1 MGLTIERY
9 APIAFLMGLAL
20 LISLSV
26 ISYRSLNDL
35 TQTAEQVTH
44 THLVMSQLEEVLS
57 DFKDVVSGYRGY
69 VLTGKDS
76 FLGVYQE
83 GRRNVDFEFQE
94 LRNLTADNS
103 RQKLKLDEIERLKQ
117 QILSLSE
124 EIVETRR
131 TQGFDTAIA
140 LLELDRGQPL
150 IAEIRQKAKE
160 MEAEE
165 IRLLRLREA
174 AARSS
179 ARRTKMVLAAGS
191 LMGVLL
197 TTLATLAVRSELDKR
212 KRAEAALRQ
221 ANVELERRVAKRTSE
236 LSGVT
241 RRLQFALGG
250 ARLGAWSVDL
260 PGGRF
265 WADDASKS
273 MHGFEPGQTI
283 DTVEEACI
291 NIHPE
296 DRPGAAHFLEAVQN
310 RTELECEY
318 RVVMPD
324 GSERW
329 IAASGQITQSD
340 LDEPQSFKMFGI
352 VQDITER
359 KQAEDERERLLS
371 NEQAARQAAEEASR
385 MKDEFLAV
393 LSHEL
398 RSPLNAIVGYA
409 NLMRDGR
416 YQPEEGP
423 RMLDIVLRNARTQEQ
438 LIADMLDVSRIIT
451 GKMGLKLGPVE
462 PKAVIRSALEA
473 VRPAA
478 EAKQITF
485 EAEFDPSVGVITGD
499 ANRLQQAVWN
509 LLSNAVKFT
518 PAGGKIKVRLMR
530 DARYIEIA
538 VSDIGKGINPEFL
551 PHVFNR
557 FSQEDYSTT
566 RKYGGLG
573 LGLSIVRHVA
583 ELHGGS
589 VRAASEGEGRGAT
602 FAIRLPMGV
611 GLAAEPRNADSHKII
626 GYAPHEAPRGK
637 GLQLNGARVLVVDDD
652 ADTRQLLKRVL
663 ENHGAAVKTAASAA
677 EALEMIDA
685 SPPDALVADIGM
697 PDEDGYSLMR
707 KIRRLPSSRGGTVPA
722 LALTAYARPEDRTRA
737 LTAGFQQY
745 VAKPVEPDELAAV
758 VAELTGRMDAPSHV

>member
-1 MGLTIERY
+1 
-9 APIAFLMGLAL
+9 
-20 LISLSV
+20 
-26 ISYRSLNDL
+26 
-35 TQTAEQVTH
+35 
-44 THLVMSQLEEVLS
+44 MSKLEEVLS

-69 VLTGKDS
+69 VLRGKDS
-76 FLGVYQE
+76 YLDAYFE
-83 GRRNVDFEFQE
+83 GRQNVDLEFQE
-94 LRNLTADNS
+94 LRNMTADNP
-103 RQKLKLDEIERLKQ
+103 RQRLKLDEIERLKQ
-117 QILSLSE
+117 RILSLSE

-131 TQGFDTAIA
+131 TRGFDAAIT
-140 LLELDRGQPL
+140 LLERDRGQPL
-150 IAEIRQKAKE
+150 MDEIRQRAKE

-165 IRLLRLREA
+165 NRLLRLREA

-179 ARRTKMVLAAGS
+179 ARHTKMVLAAGS
-191 LMGVLL
+191 LVGVLL
-197 TTLATLAVRSELDKR
+197 TTLAILAVRSELGRR

-221 ANVELERRVAKRTSE
+221 SNVELERRVAERTAE

-265 WADDASKS
+265 WADDASKA

-283 DTVEEACI
+283 DTVEEAVI

-296 DRPGAAHFLEAVQN
+296 DQSVITARFMEAVKN
-310 RTELECEY
+310 RAELECEY
-318 RVVMPD
+318 RVNMPD
-324 GSERW
+324 GSEQW
-329 IAASGQITQSD
+329 VAASGQIIQSD

-359 KQAEDERERLLS
+359 KHAEAERERLLN
-371 NEQAARQAAEEASR
+371 NEHAARQTAEEASR

-398 RSPLNAIVGYA
+398 RSPLNAIMGYA

-416 YQPEEGP
+416 YQPEEAP
-423 RMLDIVLRNARTQEQ
+423 RMLDIVLRNARSQEQ

-451 GKMGLKLGPVE
+451 GKMGLNRGPVE
-462 PKAVIRSALEA
+462 PKAVIQSALDV

-478 EAKQITF
+478 EAKRITF
-485 EAEFDPSVGVITGD
+485 DAEFDQSVGAIIGD

-518 PAGGKIKVRLMR
+518 PEGGKVKVRLTR
-530 DARYIEIA
+530 NASYIEIA
-538 VSDIGKGINPEFL
+538 VSDTGKGINPEYL
-551 PHVFNR
+551 PHVFDR

-566 RKYGGLG
+566 RRYGGLG

-589 VRAASEGEGRGAT
+589 ARAASEGEGRGAT
-602 FAIRLPMGV
+602 FVIRLPMRV
-611 GLAAEPRNADSHKII
+611 GLTSELQYADSHKTA
-626 GYAPHEAPRGK
+626 GYAPHETARGE
-637 GLQLNGARVLVVDDD
+637 GLRLDGARVLLVDDD

-663 ENHGAAVKTAASAA
+663 ESHGAAVKTAASAA
-677 EALEMIDA
+677 EALEMIAA

-707 KIRRLPSSRGGTVPA
+707 KIRRLPSSSGGTVPA
-722 LALTAYARPEDRTRA
+722 LALTAYARPEDRARA
-737 LTAGFQQY
+737 LTAGFQQF
-745 VAKPVEPDELAAV
+745 VAKPVKPDELAAV
-758 VAELTGRMDAPSHV
+758 VAELAGRLDASSHV